1 MVKEASAML
10 VATTHLQECDGN
22 GSMYFFMCRNIC
34 VRSLSAGGHHAPA
47 GVLLRLHREMTM
59 DYL

>member
-1 MVKEASAML
+1 ML